1 MKPPDGP
8 RWLTAA
14 QVKVLHAESLSAFGG
29 LDGVRDENL
38 LGSALARP
46 QHLFTYGGAP
56 DLSALAAAYGGGI
69 ARNHPFLDGN
79 KRAALLAMRA
89 FLFLNGRGLN
99 PDQLETVTTM
109 EGVAAGSVDE
119 VALAEWIRANS
130 APLTPRST
138 RLNGGQSVPHE
149 IEGDRSSKARPR
161 GATPSPPSALAAPS
175 YACAGRGDAC
185 GRGRP
190 SA

>member
-1 MKPPDGP
+1 MKPPEEP

-14 QVKVLHAESLSAFGG
+14 QVKVLHAESLTAFGG

-56 DLSALAAAYGGGI
+56 DLAALEAAYGVGI

-89 FLFLNGRGLN
+89 FLFLNGQRLD

-119 VALAEWIRANS
+119 VMLADWVRANS
-130 APLTPRST
+130 APLASDCPSDLPSTDAPPTAPPTTPF
-138 RLNGGQSVPHE
+138 LLCAP
-149 IEGDRSSKARPR
+149 
-161 GATPSPPSALAAPS
+161 AAPS
-175 YACAGRGDAC
+175 CARAGRGGAC

-190 SA
+190 WA